1 MKIASGYFALLLA
14 ASVSLAA
21 DPVATRS
28 AAPSSAKPELKGI
41 MDLGSG
47 QRFLVAVPGEGAGDW
62 AKVGDTVGAWKIS
75 DYREKDRTLILTGT
89 DGTELDLALAPGRVK
104 EGDEKATLADAQ
116 ALLQKMNFS
125 SMMTRILDQQKQA
138 IASMMKQQMLRR
150 GMSPDD
156 AAAAAAKQGQAMD
169 AFWQALDMNSLQNDF
184 ATVYSNVFTK
194 DELAGIAD
202 FYDTP
207 SGQALLAKT
216 PEIQQQTMQI
226 MMPRM
231 MQAMASMQK
240 ARASAAAP
248 APAAGP

>member
-1 MKIASGYFALLLA
+1 MKIASGCFALLLA

-21 DPVATRS
+21 DPATTS
-28 AAPSSAKPELKGI
+28 PAAPGSTKPELKGI

-47 QRFLVAVPGEGAGDW
+47 QRFLLVVPGAGSGDW
-62 AKVGDTVGAWKIS
+62 GKVGDTVGAWKIS
-75 DYREKDRTLILTGT
+75 DYREKDRTLILNGA
-89 DGTELDLALAPGRVK
+89 DGTELDLALAAGQVK
-104 EGDEKATLADAQ
+104 EGEDVKATLADAQ

-125 SMMTRILDQQKQA
+125 TMMGRILEQQKQA
-138 IASMMKQQMLRR
+138 ISAMMKQQMLRR

-156 AAAAAAKQGQAMD
+156 AAAAAAKQSQAMD
-169 AFWQALDMNSLQNDF
+169 AFWQAVDMSSLQNEI
-184 ATVYSNVFTK
+184 AGVYSNVFSK

-231 MQAMASMQK
+231 MQAMATIQK
-240 ARASAAAP
+240 ARASAAPAP
-248 APAAGP
+248 APGP